1 MRGQSPWTD
10 MTITE
15 LERLWNEGRSSAE
28 IARQLNVSKNSVIG
42 KACRLD
48 LPRRPSPIRYSEG
61 ERKQR
66 IKACRR
72 VIVSAEL
79 PPLPG
84 LKTTTAILDCTPT
97 QTLPRQT
104 GKGGAIFRIDCC
116 CWPIGDPGSSSF
128 QFCEQPAS
136 PGKPYCQE
144 HANRAYVRKHVNK
157 VEAINSGSHAAH
169 FSRPHDG

>member
-42 KACRLD
+42 KARRLD

-61 ERKQR
+61 ERKQQ

-72 VIVSAEL
+72 VVVSAKYQHC
-79 PPLPG
+79 P
-84 LKTTTAILDCTPT
+84 
-97 QTLPRQT
+97 
-104 GKGGAIFRIDCC
+104 
-116 CWPIGDPGSSSF
+116 
-128 QFCEQPAS
+128 
-136 PGKPYCQE
+136 
-144 HANRAYVRKHVNK
+144 V
-157 VEAINSGSHAAH
+157 
-169 FSRPHDG
+169 